1 MLYEYV
7 NPRRTEGPECDF
19 IVGNPPF
26 LGASR
31 MRKGLGDGYVE
42 ALRSAFKK
50 FKPDSWDFVMFW
62 WHQAAEL
69 IRDKKVE

>member
-1 MLYEYV
+1 
-7 NPRRTEGPECDF
+7 
-19 IVGNPPF
+19 
-26 LGASR
+26 

-69 IRDKKVE
+69 TPDKKVE